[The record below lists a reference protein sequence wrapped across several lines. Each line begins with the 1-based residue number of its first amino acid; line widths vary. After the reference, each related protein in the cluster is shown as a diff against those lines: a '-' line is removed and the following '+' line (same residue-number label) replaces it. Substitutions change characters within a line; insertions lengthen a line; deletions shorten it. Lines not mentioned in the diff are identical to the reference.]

1 MKTTTIL
8 LQNYDNL
15 DSILDRLNQQMQS
28 EDCAPRLLL
37 IWPKRGRLLQDA
49 LEFAQVRDFAA
60 RSGRQ
65 LALIPNSEIVR
76 DLAAEQRIP
85 VFTQRSQA
93 ENADWKERNTV
104 PAPAQPLQ
112 RARRLAAL
120 KESLESAQPP
130 SRPRNAEIFFFVLAL
145 GVSLMLLY
153 LVIPHASVQI
163 SPVRK
168 QERVELSL
176 WTNDTLQS
184 LTINGGIPS
193 QKEHLRLE
201 ISVTVPASGAITSNA
216 APAEG
221 AQAAEYAAPTLADYQ
236 LALTQIAGQAEKDA
250 LVQIH
255 ERYGELR
262 IVLADSLKME
272 RIAEE
277 HISPDFGYASTT
289 LNVRQTLEVSLRT
302 ISRQDLDQLVK
313 AMLAQQNS
321 NEHLSDMTISDYEF
335 ITQPE
340 EKDGQ
345 ITWKAAANQ
354 SGYEVRTSVE
364 AVRSLLKGKEIQKAQ
379 RILADIPHDGTPQ
392 IRLFPAWLGRMPLLG
407 QNIRVEI
414 VPVQEEP

>member
-1 MKTTTIL
+1 
-8 LQNYDNL
+8 
-15 DSILDRLNQQMQS
+15 
-28 EDCAPRLLL
+28 
-37 IWPKRGRLLQDA
+37 
-49 LEFAQVRDFAA
+49 
-60 RSGRQ
+60 
-65 LALIPNSEIVR
+65 
-76 DLAAEQRIP
+76 
-85 VFTQRSQA
+85 
-93 ENADWKERNTV
+93 
-104 PAPAQPLQ
+104 
-112 RARRLAAL
+112 
-120 KESLESAQPP
+120 
-130 SRPRNAEIFFFVLAL
+130 
-145 GVSLMLLY
+145 MLLY